1 MLVTIFRNIIS
12 NALKFSE
19 PQGTINILAE
29 ESIDSSTNSPAI
41 QISVT
46 DEGTGITEE
55 NLVLIKSEVM
65 FSTQGTD
72 REPGSGLG
80 LLLTKKYIDLN
91 KGKFEVLSFDG
102 QGTTVVVTLPGM
114 KFQ

>member
-1 MLVTIFRNIIS
+1 
-12 NALKFSE
+12 
-19 PQGTINILAE
+19 
-29 ESIDSSTNSPAI
+29 
-41 QISVT
+41 
-46 DEGTGITEE
+46 
-55 NLVLIKSEVM
+55 M